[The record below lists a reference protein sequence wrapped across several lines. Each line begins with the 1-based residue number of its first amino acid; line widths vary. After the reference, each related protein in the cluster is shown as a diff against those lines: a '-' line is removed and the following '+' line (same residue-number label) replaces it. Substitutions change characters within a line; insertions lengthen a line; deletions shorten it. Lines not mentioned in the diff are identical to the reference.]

1 MFLPSVTERHR
12 RAVLVTIGV
21 AILVF
26 QAVVRLP
33 GLDWVERT
41 LVAPVS
47 EATQPLAAWV
57 VQRVSPGEQGRMAAS
72 PASGALIAAEREVGR
87 PASVSGVAWL
97 EVPVGRAEADQH
109 RLLLAAGADFGL
121 APGMPVVYAD
131 RWLGRIG
138 ETGPNTAE
146 VDLASGAARR
156 TPISLLGDRGQPLRA
171 ILQGRGRSHRP
182 LIRDP
187 EAKGEP
193 VEGVV
198 VSFRRG
204 AEDPPPYAGLDLR
217 LGTVVRV
224 GDPQRGSAAWEV
236 DYELPAGAEGRVYV
250 AAGAVTESVVAEPPV
265 RTGPTSVTLRA
276 DGVFGARLC
285 ALRAPADVPPA
296 VATVDDR
303 VLGRVVAQRGSL
315 LWCSLRP
322 PAGWPATSWVGL
334 ADDGATRGDT
344 ALRFTAGGAGVP
356 RGLFLGSR
364 TDPAPR
370 PVGELQV
377 WGRVPLVEPE
387 STP

>member
-1 MFLPSVTERHR
+1 MFLPSVAERHR

-21 AILVF
+21 AVLVL
-26 QAVVRLP
+26 QAVLRLP
-33 GLDWVERT
+33 GLDTVERVLT
-41 LVAPVS
+41 VPVS

-57 VQRVSPGEQGRMAAS
+57 AQRVSPGGQDRMAPS
-72 PASGALIAAEREVGR
+72 PASGALIAAERKAGS
-87 PASVSGVAWL
+87 PIPVSGVAWL
-97 EVPVGRAEADQH
+97 EVPVGRAEPDRH

-138 ETGPNTAE
+138 ETGPNTAMVE
-146 VDLASGAARR
+146 LASGAAHR
-156 TPISLLGDRGQPLRA
+156 TPISLLGDRGQLLRA
-171 ILQGRGRSHRP
+171 ILQGRGRQHRP

-204 AEDPPPYAGLDLR
+204 AQDPPPYASLDLR

-224 GDPQRGSAAWEV
+224 GDPDRGSAAWEV
-236 DYELPAGAEGRVYV
+236 DFELPAGAEGRVYV

-265 RTGPTSVTLRA
+265 RTGSTSLALRA
-276 DGVFGARLC
+276 DGVFGPRLC

-303 VLGRVVAQRGSL
+303 VLGQIVVQRGPL

-322 PAGWPATSWVGL
+322 PAQWPAASWVGL
-334 ADDGATRGDT
+334 EGNTATRAD
-344 ALRFTAGGAGVP
+344 AELRFTAGGAGVP
-356 RGLFLGSR
+356 RGLFLGAR

-370 PVGELQV
+370 PVGQLRV
-377 WGRVPLVEPE
+377 WGRLPLSEPE
-387 STP
+387 SSP